1 MVKTYVWEI
10 PLQKKMSSGDVEALA
25 FMSSQQ
31 VCLAQDLHEIKRA
44 STPCG
49 ERKELRRPTPS

>member
-10 PLQKKMSSGDVEALA
+10 PLQKMSSGDVEALA

-31 VCLAQDLHEIKRA
+31 VCLAQGLHEIKGA
-44 STPCG
+44 STPGG
-49 ERKELRRPTPS
+49 EGKELRRPTPS